1 MLQVLIH
8 LIQQLQKDF
17 IALKDEGDKLN
28 INNLVNVPTSQNNVK
43 AKVDDLDVGELKTLP
58 INLKQLSDVVDKQID
73 KNAKFNTLE
82 MEVNELDRKFLMR
95 LLLFKLIK
103 KTQINKIFRKKIE
116 MLIKKTPNVIGLVY
130 NYS

>member
-1 MLQVLIH
+1 M
-8 LIQQLQKDF
+8 
-17 IALKDEGDKLN
+17 KDEGGKLD
-28 INNLVNVPTSQNNVK
+28 INNLVNVPTSFNNVK
-43 AKVDDLDVGELKTLP
+43 AKVDDLDFGELKTLP
-58 INLKQLSDVVDKQID
+58 INLKQLSDVVDKPID

-116 MLIKKTPNVIGLVY
+116 MLIKKHQTSVD
-130 NYS
+130 

>member
-1 MLQVLIH
+1 M
-8 LIQQLQKDF
+8 
-17 IALKDEGDKLN
+17 KDEGDKLG
-28 INNLVNVPTSQNNVK
+28 INNLVNVPTSFNNVK

-95 LLLFKLIK
+95 LL
-103 KTQINKIFRKKIE
+103 
-116 MLIKKTPNVIGLVY
+116 
-130 NYS
+130 

>member
-1 MLQVLIH
+1 M
-8 LIQQLQKDF
+8 
-17 IALKDEGDKLN
+17 KDEGDKLA
-28 INNLVNVPTSQNNVK
+28 INNLVNVPTSLNNVK

-58 INLKQLSDVVDKQID
+58 INLKQLSDVVDKPID

-116 MLIKKTPNVIGLVY
+116 MLIKKTPNVSGLVY

>member
-1 MLQVLIH
+1 M
-8 LIQQLQKDF
+8 
-17 IALKDEGDKLN
+17 KDEGDKLG
-28 INNLVNVPTSQNNVK
+28 INNLVNVPTSLNNVK

-95 LLLFKLIK
+95 LL
-103 KTQINKIFRKKIE
+103 
-116 MLIKKTPNVIGLVY
+116 
-130 NYS
+130 

>member
-1 MLQVLIH
+1 M
-8 LIQQLQKDF
+8 
-17 IALKDEGDKLN
+17 
-28 INNLVNVPTSQNNVK
+28 
-43 AKVDDLDVGELKTLP
+43 
-58 INLKQLSDVVDKQID
+58 KQLSDVVDKPID

-116 MLIKKTPNVIGLVY
+116 MLIKKTPNVSGLVY